1 MTGVNRE
8 IPPKLV
14 YFGGP
19 YQAAAQGVAPPRY
32 EQQVPFPIADPVV
45 YIRERLAEGCSYVIL
60 PNELAARVIA
70 RETELELDAEMLRAE
85 IEALQRMRHAALKE
99 RK

>member
-1 MTGVNRE
+1 MPDETIPADETVTGESSR
-8 IPPKLV
+8 PTD
-14 YFGGP
+14 
-19 YQAAAQGVAPPRY
+19 
-32 EQQVPFPIADPVV
+32 PIA

-60 PNELAARVIA
+60 PNALAARAIA

>member
-1 MTGVNRE
+1 MLQGRIMPDETTPADENRIDLPVTMT
-8 IPPKLV
+8 
-14 YFGGP
+14 
-19 YQAAAQGVAPPRY
+19 
-32 EQQVPFPIADPVV
+32 DPVA

>member
-1 MTGVNRE
+1 MPNET
-8 IPPKLV
+8 I
-14 YFGGP
+14 
-19 YQAAAQGVAPPRY
+19 QADETATSKPSR
-32 EQQVPFPIADPVV
+32 VPDADPVV